1 MNRVKLLKLIENMAD
16 INNIE
21 ITSVNFY
28 PEALD
33 INNKAKICM
42 GSNYVVHKVNEG
54 GGKRCLTVDEMLDEV
69 LELLKPSFNK
79 GDYITKGAQ
88 SGLLIKVG
96 VNSYNVLNDDNETI
110 YYYPI
115 SLKELEY
122 MGWRKRD

>member
-33 INNKAKICM
+33 INNKAKICI

-54 GGKRCLTVDEMLDEV
+54 E
-69 LELLKPSFNK
+69 
-79 GDYITKGAQ
+79 
-88 SGLLIKVG
+88 
-96 VNSYNVLNDDNETI
+96 
-110 YYYPI
+110 
-115 SLKELEY
+115 
-122 MGWRKRD
+122 